1 MNADVAHP
9 VPVRAG
15 LVAAL
20 ALMGAGCGDLR
31 VFHKPG
37 PPAEPPAVAGP
48 QGEPVYTLA
57 CPDVLHVRLLDRSGF
72 DVVAAIDVDSRVM
85 LGDSVGSPPV
95 GGHTLAEAKDLIARA
110 AGTTPDKVW
119 LALEDARTARVYLC
133 GPVNNKQRPIPYQGP
148 ERVLDFLRRVGALQ
162 PGCTDVRDVSI
173 VRPNVAAGEKTQVF
187 HVDIEA
193 IVLDNE
199 PTSNLVVL
207 PGDQVYVGETRR
219 SSFTRL
225 LPKWLRPLY
234 RQLLGLLPPD
244 PAFWWP
250 WGR

>member
-1 MNADVAHP
+1 MNADVVHP
-9 VPVRAG
+9 VPIRAG
-15 LVAAL
+15 LILAL
-20 ALMGAGCGDLR
+20 AVLATGCGDLR
-31 VFHKPG
+31 VFHKAG
-37 PPAEPPAVAGP
+37 PPAVAPAVVGP
-48 QGEPVYTLA
+48 TGEPVYTLG
-57 CPDVLHVRLLDRSGF
+57 CPDVLRVRLMDRPDF
-72 DVVAAIDVDSRVM
+72 DLVAAIDVDGRVM
-85 LGDSVGSPPV
+85 LGDSVGAPPV
-95 GGHTLAEAKDLIARA
+95 AGKTLAEARDVVARA
-110 AGTTPDKVW
+110 AGTTPDKVS
-119 LALEDARTARVYLC
+119 LVLEDARTARVYLC

-162 PGCTDVRDVSI
+162 PGCTDVRDVSV
-173 VRPNVAAGEKTQVF
+173 VRPNVAAGERTQVF

-234 RQLLGLLPPD
+234 RQVLGLLPPD